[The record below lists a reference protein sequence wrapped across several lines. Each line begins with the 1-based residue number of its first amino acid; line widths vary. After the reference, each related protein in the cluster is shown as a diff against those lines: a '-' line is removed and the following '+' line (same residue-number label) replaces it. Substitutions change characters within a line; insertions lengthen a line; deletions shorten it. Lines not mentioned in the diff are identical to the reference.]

1 MKRITM
7 NRCLTT
13 CIALLAVL
21 ALASNA
27 FAHQRGPQRRA
38 GQSNTQQFQRGNPN
52 GLRAGVTGA
61 TRQDGLPGTTTRATT
76 ALNLPRL
83 WEEEKLARAV
93 YVKLLQPSGLTV
105 FRNISASKNQ
115 HMQAVARLTG
125 AVNLKDIPESF
136 SDPEFQKLFSTLVAT
151 GRRSPVDALQVG
163 SKIEEMDIADLQK
176 LIAGTSDPQV
186 QKVLGSH

>member
-1 MKRITM
+1 
-7 NRCLTT
+7 
-13 CIALLAVL
+13 
-21 ALASNA
+21 
-27 FAHQRGPQRRA
+27 
-38 GQSNTQQFQRGNPN
+38 
-52 GLRAGVTGA
+52 
-61 TRQDGLPGTTTRATT
+61 
-76 ALNLPRL
+76 
-83 WEEEKLARAV
+83 
-93 YVKLLQPSGLTV
+93 
-105 FRNISASKNQ
+105 
-115 HMQAVARLTG
+115 MQAVARLTG